1 MKTLLLF
8 VLMSSI
14 VMIAYLAV
22 PARPIA
28 GSKVAD

>member
-22 PARPIA
+22 PARPMA
-28 GSKVAD
+28 DSKVVD